1 MSTFGSWKV
10 STKLAAGFGLLI
22 ALLLAISGISIY
34 RIGSINDH
42 VNRIV
47 DDSAVKVILAAQLEL
62 GINVQVRNLR
72 AAVVGLAIGN
82 AEEASYTLSRVAQ
95 GQKSADDAFGKL
107 KKSIVS
113 TKELELLKPVEEALI
128 AFNAVRDEAVKRIQT
143 GNTQEAGEYL
153 VKNVRGPLSKLTAAS
168 DALLEAQSNTIDLD
182 GQSAKADGASAIQ
195 TTLLLSAVAILAALS
210 VAIVITRSLTRQLGG
225 EPGEVVRVANAI
237 AEGDLTV
244 VIPAHQQ
251 QADSVV
257 AAMLRM
263 KYSLTHMAGLVHEC
277 SEQVASASEQIAS
290 GTADLSARTEE
301 QASNLEE
308 TAASTEEIA
317 SAVKLNAEHTREA
330 STMANETSGAAL
342 ESGRHVDAMVLT
354 MQSIAQSSR
363 KISEIIG
370 VIDGIA
376 FQTNILALNA
386 AVEAARAGEQGR
398 GFAVVASEVRSLAQ
412 RSADAAK
419 EIKTLIG
426 DSINRVATGEQ
437 QAQLAGASV
446 QGIVGRVQRVNELM
460 NQVSAATA
468 EENAGFTQ
476 ISEAIMQLDQ
486 VTQQNSALV
495 EESAAAADS
504 LKQQAARL
512 KEVVGMFRIE
522 QSRLPGSVT
531 PLQLAY

>member
-1 MSTFGSWKV
+1 MHSMDAWKV
-10 STKLAAGFGLLI
+10 STKLTLGFGLLI
-22 ALLLAISGISIY
+22 ALLLCISVASIY
-34 RIGSINDH
+34 RITQINH
-42 VNRIV
+42 SLNLIL
-47 DDSAVKVILAAQLEL
+47 DDRLVKVNVTTDLDQA
-62 GINVQVRNLR
+62 INHQVRNIR
-72 AAVVGLAIGN
+72 GAVIGMGD
-82 AEEASYTLSRVAQ
+82 AEELSYSLARVEK
-95 GQKSADDAFGKL
+95 GHKSAQ
-107 KKSIVS
+107 
-113 TKELELLKPVEEALI
+113 EALSTMSKIIVGPNGI
-128 AFNAVRDEAVKRIQT
+128 ALLRPIETEFARFNAARDQAVSLIKA
-143 GNTQEAGEYL
+143 GNPQEAGQYL
-153 VKNVRGPLSKLTAAS
+153 LKQVRDPQNKLLAAVDAMISYQSEMLSKEGA
-168 DALLEAQSNTIDLD
+168 
-182 GQSAKADGASAIQ
+182 SAKADGAAAIT
-195 TTLLLSAVAILAALS
+195 TTLILATI
-210 VAIVITRSLTRQLGG
+210 AIVAAIIVAFLITRSLTRQLGG
-225 EPGEVVRVANAI
+225 EPADVVRVANAI
-237 AEGDLTV
+237 AQGDLTV
-244 VIPAHQQ
+244 LIPAHQQ
-251 QADSVV
+251 QTDSVV

-263 KYSLTHMAGLVHEC
+263 KHNLSHMAGLVHEC
-277 SEQVASASEQIAS
+277 SEQVATASEQIAS

-317 SAVKLNAEHTREA
+317 SAVKLNADHTREA
-330 STMANETSGAAL
+330 SAMANETSGAAR
-342 ESGRHVDAMVLT
+342 ESGQHVDAMVHT
-354 MQSIAQSSR
+354 MQSIAQSSK

-426 DSINRVATGEQ
+426 DSISRVATGEQ

-460 NQVSAATA
+460 NQVSAAMA
-468 EENAGFTQ
+468 EENAGFSQ
-476 ISEAIMQLDQ
+476 ISDAIMQLDQ

-512 KEVVGMFRIE
+512 KEVVSMFRVE
-522 QSRLPGSVT
+522 QRRLPGPRG
-531 PLQLAY
+531 PLQLAA

>member
-1 MSTFGSWKV
+1 MQIFGSWKV

-22 ALLLAISGISIY
+22 ALLLAISGTSIY
-34 RIGSINDH
+34 RIGNINDN
-42 VNRIV
+42 VNHIV
-47 DDSAVKVILAAQLEL
+47 DESAVKVILASQLQL
-62 GINVQVRNLR
+62 GINVQVRNMR

-82 AEEASYTLSRVAQ
+82 AEEATYTVSRIAQ
-95 GQKSADDAFGKL
+95 GQKAADDAFGKL
-107 KKSIVS
+107 KKTIVS
-113 TKELELLKPVEEALI
+113 AKEQELLKPVEEALI
-128 AFNAVRDEAVKRIQT
+128 AFNAVREEAVKRIQT

-168 DALLEAQSNTIDLD
+168 DAMLEAQSDTIVLE
-182 GQSAKADGASAIQ
+182 GQLAKAQGAAAIQ
-195 TTLLLSAVAILAALS
+195 TTLLFSVFAVIAALG

-244 VIPAHQQ
+244 VISAHQQ
-251 QADSVV
+251 QSDSVV

-330 STMANETSGAAL
+330 SAMANETSGAAL
-342 ESGRHVDAMVLT
+342 ESGQHVDAMVHT
-354 MQSIAQSSR
+354 MQSIAQSSK

-412 RSADAAK
+412 RSAEAAK

-426 DSINRVATGEQ
+426 DSISRVATGEQ

-504 LKQQAARL
+504 LRQQAARL
-512 KEVVGMFRIE
+512 KDVVKMFRIE
-522 QSRLPGSVT
+522 RNDRSGRDGL
-531 PLQLAY
+531 LQLAV

>member
-1 MSTFGSWKV
+1 MQTFGSWKV
-10 STKLAAGFGLLI
+10 SSKLAAGFGLLI
-22 ALLLAISGISIY
+22 ALLLVIGGTAIY
-34 RIGSINDH
+34 RIGNINNS
-42 VNRIV
+42 VNHIV
-47 DDSAVKVILAAQLEL
+47 DESAVKVILAAQLEL

-95 GQKSADDAFGKL
+95 GQKTADDAFGKL
-107 KKSIVS
+107 KKTIVS
-113 TKELELLKPVEEALI
+113 TKELELLKPVEEALT
-128 AFNAVRDEAVKRIQT
+128 AFNTVRDEAVKRIQT

-153 VKNVRGPLSKLTAAS
+153 VKNVRGPLSKLTASA
-168 DALLEAQSNTIDLD
+168 DALLEGQSDAIALD
-182 GQSAKADGASAIQ
+182 GQLAKTEGAAAIQ
-195 TTLLLSAVAILAALS
+195 TTLLLSVLAVLAAVG
-210 VAIVITRSLTRQLGG
+210 VATVITRSLTRQLGG
-225 EPGEVVRVANAI
+225 EPSEVVRVANAI
-237 AEGDLTV
+237 AQGDLTV
-244 VIPAHQQ
+244 VIGSNAPQH
-251 QADSVV
+251 DSVV
-257 AAMLRM
+257 SAMLRM
-263 KYSLTHMAGLVHEC
+263 KSNLTQMAGMVHEC
-277 SEQVASASEQIAS
+277 SEHVASASEQIAS
-290 GTADLSARTEE
+290 GTAELSARTEQ

-330 STMANETSGAAL
+330 SAMANETSDAAL
-342 ESGRHVDAMVLT
+342 QSGHHVDAMVHT
-354 MQSIAQSSR
+354 MQAIAQSSR

-412 RSADAAK
+412 RSAEAAK

-426 DSINRVATGEQ
+426 DSISRVATGEQ
-437 QAQLAGASV
+437 QAQLAGESV

-468 EENAGFTQ
+468 EENAGFSQ
-476 ISEAIMQLDQ
+476 ITEAIMQLDQ

-504 LKQQAARL
+504 LRHQAKRL
-512 KEVVGMFRIE
+512 TEVVRMFRIE
-522 QSRLPGSVT
+522 RNQISGHEQ
-531 PLQLAY
+531 PLQLAA

>member
-1 MSTFGSWKV
+1 MPTFGSWKV
-10 STKLAAGFGLLI
+10 STKLAVGFGLLI
-22 ALLLAISGISIY
+22 ALLLVIGGTAIY
-34 RIGSINDH
+34 RIGNINDN
-42 VNRIV
+42 VNHIV
-47 DDSAVKVILAAQLEL
+47 DESVVKVILAAELQL
-62 GINVQVRNLR
+62 GINVQVRNMR

-95 GQKSADDAFGKL
+95 GQKAADDAFGKL
-107 KKSIVS
+107 KKTIVNP
-113 TKELELLKPVEEALI
+113 KELELLKPVEEALI

-168 DALLEAQSNTIDLD
+168 DALLK
-182 GQSAKADGASAIQ
+182 GQSDTIALEGQLAKAQGAAAVQ
-195 TTLLLSAVAILAALS
+195 TTLWLSVLAVLAALGI
-210 VAIVITRSLTRQLGG
+210 ATVITRSLTRQLGG
-225 EPGEVVRVANAI
+225 EPAEVVRVANAI
-237 AEGDLTV
+237 AKGDLTV
-244 VIPAHQQ
+244 IIPAHQQ

-290 GTADLSARTEE
+290 GTSDLSARTEA

-330 STMANETSGAAL
+330 SAMANETSGAAL
-342 ESGRHVDAMVLT
+342 ESGRHVDAMVHT
-354 MQSIAQSSR
+354 MQSIAQSSK
-363 KISEIIG
+363 KIGEIIG

-412 RSADAAK
+412 RSAEAAK
-419 EIKTLIG
+419 EIKNLIG
-426 DSINRVATGEQ
+426 DSISRVATGEH
-437 QAQLAGASV
+437 QAQLAGTSV

-504 LKQQAARL
+504 LRHQAARL
-512 KEVVGMFRIE
+512 KEVVSMFRIE
-522 QSRLPGSVT
+522 QNRLPDNAGL
-531 PLQLAY
+531 LQLAA

>member
-1 MSTFGSWKV
+1 
-10 STKLAAGFGLLI
+10 
-22 ALLLAISGISIY
+22 
-34 RIGSINDH
+34 
-42 VNRIV
+42 
-47 DDSAVKVILAAQLEL
+47 L
-62 GINVQVRNLR
+62 G
-72 AAVVGLAIGN
+72 
-82 AEEASYTLSRVAQ
+82 
-95 GQKSADDAFGKL
+95 
-107 KKSIVS
+107 
-113 TKELELLKPVEEALI
+113 
-128 AFNAVRDEAVKRIQT
+128 
-143 GNTQEAGEYL
+143 
-153 VKNVRGPLSKLTAAS
+153 
-168 DALLEAQSNTIDLD
+168 
-182 GQSAKADGASAIQ
+182 
-195 TTLLLSAVAILAALS
+195 

-237 AEGDLTV
+237 AQGDLTV

-251 QADSVV
+251 QTDSVV

-330 STMANETSGAAL
+330 SAMANETSGAAL
-342 ESGRHVDAMVLT
+342 ESGQHVDAMVHT
-354 MQSIAQSSR
+354 MQSIAQSSK

-412 RSADAAK
+412 RSAEAAK

-426 DSINRVATGEQ
+426 DSISRVATGEQ

-476 ISEAIMQLDQ
+476 ITEAIMQLDQ

-512 KEVVGMFRIE
+512 KEVVSMFRIE
-522 QSRLPGSVT
+522 QNRLPGSGA
-531 PLQLAY
+531 PLQLAF

>member
-1 MSTFGSWKV
+1 MQTFGSWKV

-22 ALLLAISGISIY
+22 ALLLGMSGTAVY
-34 RIGSINDH
+34 RIGNINQDVH
-42 VNRIV
+42 RIV
-47 DDSAVKVILAAQLEL
+47 DDNAVKVILAAQLEL
-62 GINVQVRNLR
+62 GINLQVRNLR

-95 GQKSADDAFGKL
+95 GQKTADDAFGTL
-107 KKSIVS
+107 KKTIVS
-113 TKELELLKPVEEALI
+113 TKELELLKPVEDALM
-128 AFNAVRDEAVKRIQT
+128 AFNTVRDEAVKRIQT

-153 VKNVRGPLSKLTAAS
+153 VKHVRGPLSKLTAAS
-168 DALLEAQSNTIDLD
+168 DALLEGQSNAITQEGEL
-182 GQSAKADGASAIQ
+182 AKAEGAAAIR
-195 TTLLLSAVAILAALS
+195 TTLILSVAAVLAALG
-210 VAIVITRSLTRQLGG
+210 VATVITRSLTRQLGG
-225 EPGEVVRVANAI
+225 EPAEVVRVANAI
-237 AEGDLTV
+237 AQGDLTV
-244 VIPAHQQ
+244 AIPAHQQ
-251 QADSVV
+251 QSDSVV

-263 KYSLTHMAGLVHEC
+263 KHSLTHMAGLVHEC
-277 SEQVASASEQIAS
+277 CEQVASASEQIAS

-317 SAVKLNAEHTREA
+317 SAVKLNADHTREA
-330 STMANETSGAAL
+330 SAMANETSGAAL
-342 ESGRHVDAMVLT
+342 ESGKHVDAMVQT

-412 RSADAAK
+412 RSAEAAK
-419 EIKTLIG
+419 EIKSLISG
-426 DSINRVATGEQ
+426 SISRVSTGEQ

-504 LKQQAARL
+504 LKQQASRL
-512 KEVVGMFRIE
+512 REIVQMFRIDRNAP
-522 QSRLPGSVT
+522 SVPG
-531 PLQLAY
+531 PLLQLTT

>member
-1 MSTFGSWKV
+1 M
-10 STKLAAGFGLLI
+10 
-22 ALLLAISGISIY
+22 
-34 RIGSINDH
+34 
-42 VNRIV
+42 
-47 DDSAVKVILAAQLEL
+47 VKVILAAELQL
-62 GINVQVRNLR
+62 GINVQVRTMR

-95 GQKSADDAFGKL
+95 GQKAADDAFGKL
-107 KKSIVS
+107 KKTIVNP
-113 TKELELLKPVEEALI
+113 KELELLKTVEEALI

-153 VKNVRGPLSKLTAAS
+153 VKSVQGPLSKLTAAS
-168 DALLEAQSNTIDLD
+168 DALLASQSKMIALD
-182 GQSAKADGASAIQ
+182 GQLAKAEGVAAVQ
-195 TTLLLSAVAILAALS
+195 TNLVLSVLALLAAVG
-210 VAIVITRSLTRQLGG
+210 VATVITRSLTRQLGG
-225 EPGEVVRVANAI
+225 EPSEVVRVANAI
-237 AEGDLTV
+237 AQGDLTV
-244 VIPAHQQ
+244 AIGTKTLPQ
-251 QADSVV
+251 DSVV
-257 AAMLRM
+257 SAMLRM
-263 KYSLTHMAGLVHEC
+263 KSNLTQMAGMVHAC
-277 SEQVASASEQIAS
+277 SEHVASASEQIAS
-290 GTADLSARTEE
+290 GTAELSARTEQ
-301 QASNLEE
+301 QASNLKE

-330 STMANETSGAAL
+330 SAMANETSNAAL
-342 ESGRHVDAMVLT
+342 QSGHHVDAMVHT

-412 RSADAAK
+412 RSAEAAK

-426 DSINRVATGEQ
+426 DSISRVSNGEQ
-437 QAQLAGASV
+437 QAQLAGESV

-504 LKQQAARL
+504 LRHQAARL
-512 KEVVGMFRIE
+512 KEVVSMFRIE
-522 QSRLPGSVT
+522 QNRLPDNAGL
-531 PLQLAY
+531 LQLAA